1 MKNKYLALTA
11 LLFSVGL
18 AAPAFAL
25 DTPHYSRN
33 DRRIQMTPYNV
44 DDIVLVK
51 ASVGRAAH
59 IVLSPSEKILD
70 MASGN
75 SEAWEF
81 KDVGNNIYMKPRL
94 DNADT
99 NLIVTTDK
107 RVYSFEL
114 RVVKT
119 NAAPTYRLTFSYP
132 EEITRNRDRQRQRN
146 YVASAFAA
154 TPTIANSNYTMQ
166 QGKGSDDIKPEAA
179 FDDGTFTYI
188 RFARGKEM
196 PVVFKVADNGEEEI
210 INSSVKGD
218 FLVLHGVYKTMMIR
232 GNSAVIGLYNEN
244 YKGGSIGT
252 TTGTKSKN
260 VEREIVGGK

>member
-107 RVYSFEL
+107 RV
-114 RVVKT
+114 
-119 NAAPTYRLTFSYP
+119 
-132 EEITRNRDRQRQRN
+132 
-146 YVASAFAA
+146 
-154 TPTIANSNYTMQ
+154 
-166 QGKGSDDIKPEAA
+166 
-179 FDDGTFTYI
+179 
-188 RFARGKEM
+188 
-196 PVVFKVADNGEEEI
+196 
-210 INSSVKGD
+210 
-218 FLVLHGVYKTMMIR
+218 
-232 GNSAVIGLYNEN
+232 
-244 YKGGSIGT
+244 
-252 TTGTKSKN
+252 
-260 VEREIVGGK
+260 